1 MYLCIPFIFS
11 TIWWDPIGNTCLCT
25 TADCELKSIAV
36 SKPNTTTTGGSNSSS
51 VNNGSG
57 SSTDS
62 KSSGATLTSVT
73 ASALFAGL
81 IVGVSQ
87 LL

>member
-1 MYLCIPFIFS
+1 MYLYIPFIFS
-11 TIWWDPIGNTCLCT
+11 TTWWDPIGNTCLCT

-36 SKPNTTTTGGSNSSS
+36 SKPNTTTTSGSNSSS
-51 VNNGSG
+51 ANGG

-62 KSSGATLTSVT
+62 KASGAALTSVT

-81 IVGVSQ
+81 IVSVSQ